1 MFPAR
6 RSVAGTV
13 PAAAGVLVTLSV
25 LLGGILS
32 PAAATSDSASTESPS
47 WNTVDESVS
56 APPSELAAK
65 VDSNDKARVVAVKE
79 GDGAPVFDVTDVKG
93 KTQAE
98 AVVANAQAADGTL
111 AVAVEEKQRLVSTA
125 DVAASATNDP
135 NFGSQ
140 WGLSRLQAEASWQV
154 SRGAGQTVAVVDT
167 GVSPEPDLAPQ
178 LLTGWDY
185 VAGHADG
192 RSDSNGHGTH
202 VAGIIAA
209 TANNGLGGSGLAP
222 STKVLPVRALDA
234 SGSGYWSDVANG
246 IVYAVNQGAGVI
258 NLSLGGHSGNASLQ
272 AAIDYATSN
281 GRVVVAAAGN
291 DGTNVPN
298 YPAAYPG
305 VIGVAASDQS
315 DAVASFSNSGSAV
328 DVTAPGVGI
337 LSTVPGGYAS
347 MSGTSMAT
355 PFVSAAA
362 AMIRSAAVA
371 RGLGSVNVE
380 SVLASS
386 AIDIGAHGR
395 DLTSGAGLINP
406 RNALCSVSGCTF
418 GLKANIAVKK
428 TTLTVRLN
436 RSAAQQVILQ
446 RVVGGKWKRV
456 TAKSTAANGVASF
469 KVKRGSSYRV
479 VAPPTAVTSAA
490 TSKSVRVR

>member
-1 MFPAR
+1 MLTAR
-6 RSVAGTV
+6 RTTAGVV
-13 PAAAGVLVTLSV
+13 PSAAGVLVALSV
-25 LLGGILS
+25 LIGGILA
-32 PAAATSDSASTESPS
+32 PAAATTDAGSTEPAS
-47 WNTVDESVS
+47 WTSVDESVS
-56 APPSELAAK
+56 TPPSELAAK
-65 VDSNDKARVVAVKE
+65 VDSNDKARVVAVRE
-79 GDGAPVFDVTDVKG
+79 GDGAPVFDVTEVKG

-98 AVVANAQAADGTL
+98 SVVAQEQATDGTL
-111 AVAVEEKQRLVSTA
+111 AVAVEEKQRLVAAA
-125 DVAASATNDP
+125 DSAAAATNDP

-140 WGLSRLQAEASWQV
+140 WGLSRLQAEASWLV
-154 SRGAGQTVAVVDT
+154 SRGGGQTVAVVDT

-192 RSDSNGHGTH
+192 RSDANGHGTH

-209 TANNGLGGSGLAP
+209 TANNGVGGSGLAP
-222 STKVLPVRALDA
+222 SAKVLPVRSLDA

-258 NLSLGGHSGNASLQ
+258 NLSLGGHSGNSSLQ

-291 DGTNVPN
+291 DGTSVPT

-305 VIGVAASDQS
+305 VIGVAASTQS
-315 DAVASFSNSGSAV
+315 DAVAGFSNSGSAV

-347 MSGTSMAT
+347 MSGTSMAA
-355 PFVSAAA
+355 PFVSATAA
-362 AMIRSAAVA
+362 LLRSAAVA

-386 AIDIGAHGR
+386 ATDIAAPGR
-395 DLTSGAGLINP
+395 DANSGAGLINP
-406 RNALCSVSGCTF
+406 RNALCSVGGCSF
-418 GLKANIAVKK
+418 GLKANVSLKR

-436 RSAAQQVILQ
+436 RAASQHVILQ
-446 RVVGGKWKRV
+446 RKVGGKWKRV
-456 TAKSTAANGVASF
+456 AKKVTAANGVASF

-479 VAPPTAVTSAA
+479 VVPSTPVTLAVTS
-490 TSKSVRVR
+490 KSLRVR